1 LLLERSIS
9 YQLSASPA
17 LSEGAMLTCKTTVS
31 VVLVASLLTLL
42 ITNGADAQGAQ
53 TNDDRARNGAV
64 MRSSRQIVTSPTFS
78 PAVAEFLQRPLGS
91 QLVTLNPNGSPQVTI
106 MWFKYENGALLFT
119 TTIDR
124 IKFRNQQKNSRA
136 AIAIM
141 DPANMYKWVI
151 VSGKLSVDNRDPAV
165 FYRGLA
171 EHYLD
176 ETGLAEWRKTAVME
190 KRTVL
195 KLIPTQIRTMGFP
208 P

>member
-1 LLLERSIS
+1 
-9 YQLSASPA
+9 
-17 LSEGAMLTCKTTVS
+17 MLTCKTTVS
-31 VVLVASLLTLL
+31 AVLVAFLLTLL
-42 ITNGADAQGAQ
+42 ITNGTDAQGAQ
-53 TNDDRARNGAV
+53 TNDDRVRNGAV

-165 FYRGLA
+165 FYGGLA

>member
-1 LLLERSIS
+1 MLIRKTAV
-9 YQLSASPA
+9 SA
-17 LSEGAMLTCKTTVS
+17 
-31 VVLVASLLTLL
+31 VLVAFLLTPL
-42 ITNGADAQGAQ
+42 TAPDANAQDAQA
-53 TNDDRARNGAV
+53 NADRAKNGGV
-64 MRSSRQIVTSPTFS
+64 MRSSRQIATSTTFS

-119 TTIDR
+119 TTTDR
-124 IKFRNQQKNSRA
+124 IKFRNQQKNARA
-136 AIAIM
+136 SIAIM

-151 VSGKLSVDNRDPAV
+151 VSGKLSVDNRDPAA

-195 KLIPTQIRTMGFP
+195 KLTPTQIRTMGFAP
-208 P
+208 

>member
-1 LLLERSIS
+1 
-9 YQLSASPA
+9 
-17 LSEGAMLTCKTTVS
+17 MLIHKTTVS
-31 VVLVASLLTLL
+31 AVLVAFLLTLL
-42 ITNGADAQGAQ
+42 MVTGADAQGAQ
-53 TNDDRARNGAV
+53 ANDDRAKNGSV
-64 MRSSRQIVTSPTFS
+64 MRASRQIVTSSTFS
-78 PAVAEFLQRPLGS
+78 PAVVEFLQRPLGS
-91 QLVTLNPNGSPQVTI
+91 QLVTLNPNGSPQMTI

-119 TTIDR
+119 TTTDR
-124 IKFRNQQKNSRA
+124 IKFRNQQKNTRA

-151 VSGKLSVDNRDPAV
+151 VSGKLSVDNQDPAV

-176 ETGLAEWRKTAVME
+176 GTGLAEWRKTAVME

-195 KLIPTQIRTMGFP
+195 KLTPTQIRTMGFP